1 MKVGIAMVKEE
12 DIIDVLVVLEAAV
25 ILSNLRDV
33 SSAISMLMGL
43 LFALNIDYPKELK
56 DIFEV
61 IQNILMNIGGRQC
74 ISLVHGLRNRL
85 LQKAMQNCN
94 CMLLSVKD
102 SFYFTVCFFIL
113 ASSHS
118 HFCMSLN
125 DYTLHSR
132 LDNYSFV
139 HGLRNL
145 CEQQYNGG
153 LCRCLSHASQ

>member
-61 IQNILMNIGGRQC
+61 IQN
-74 ISLVHGLRNRL
+74 
-85 LQKAMQNCN
+85 
-94 CMLLSVKD
+94 
-102 SFYFTVCFFIL
+102 
-113 ASSHS
+113 
-118 HFCMSLN
+118 
-125 DYTLHSR
+125 
-132 LDNYSFV
+132 
-139 HGLRNL
+139 
-145 CEQQYNGG
+145 
-153 LCRCLSHASQ
+153 

>member
-94 CMLLSVKD
+94 CMLTAYNCLSVKD
-102 SFYFTVCFFIL
+102 SFYFTVCFFY
-113 ASSHS
+113 SCKFS
-118 HFCMSLN
+118 FSLL
-125 DYTLHSR
+125 YVTK
-132 LDNYSFV
+132 
-139 HGLRNL
+139 
-145 CEQQYNGG
+145 
-153 LCRCLSHASQ
+153 